1 MKNVLMAKTKSR
13 RHDLFLDK
21 EEWQWSAF
29 TEVKNSRLIQL
40 MNPYLKE
47 EQNWIAIGI
56 VLRKTVFPEF
66 MIQADPQLKKVVNDL
81 GEQMP
86 AMYSLYVL
94 FPETIIHKL
103 EVNYH
108 LSVFNF
114 LEQQNYQ
121 TRPDNFHFF
130 TFLR

>member
-1 MKNVLMAKTKSR
+1 MKNVWMGKTKSR
-13 RHDLFLDK
+13 RHALFLNNGWW
-21 EEWQWSAF
+21 EWSSYPGI
-29 TEVKNSRLIQL
+29 NCRLGQL
-40 MNPYLKE
+40 MNPYLE
-47 EQNWIAIGI
+47 DEQHRIAIELG
-56 VLRKTVFPEF
+56 KAVFLKF
-66 MIQADPQLKKVVNDL
+66 LTQADPKLSKVASNL
-81 GEQMP
+81 GDMMP
-86 AMYSLYVL
+86 KMYSLYVL
-94 FPETIIHKL
+94 VPETIIHKL